1 MNKSPLILFTI
12 IIMITIIIGIFISFK
27 VDESPSLKGN
37 EITYECYKLKEGL
50 NLSRKGLWNNGEGI
64 QFPRDFYIVDCK
76 EAGEKENCTKTE
88 KNYCATECY
97 ENDKLIPCENFTYD
111 EHFCNEGICE
121 ASGGCPDY
129 YEKLEGKTVSDCV
142 KEVEK
147 FASWDATEYL
157 AERFPPLVFVNYT
170 GKENG

>member
-37 EITYECYKLKEGL
+37 EITYECPVLFEQGNYLFIGGKLISPSGK
-50 NLSRKGLWNNGEGI
+50 RM
-64 QFPRDFYIVDCK
+64 VCK

-88 KNYCATECY
+88 KNYCALECY
-97 ENDKLIPCENFTYD
+97 ENDRLIPCENFTYD

-129 YEKLEGKTVSDCV
+129 FERLEGKTISDCI
-142 KEVEK
+142 KEVEEW
-147 FASWDATEYL
+147 ASWDATEYI
-157 AERFPPLVFVNYT
+157 AKRFTPLVFVNYT
-170 GKENG
+170 GKENE